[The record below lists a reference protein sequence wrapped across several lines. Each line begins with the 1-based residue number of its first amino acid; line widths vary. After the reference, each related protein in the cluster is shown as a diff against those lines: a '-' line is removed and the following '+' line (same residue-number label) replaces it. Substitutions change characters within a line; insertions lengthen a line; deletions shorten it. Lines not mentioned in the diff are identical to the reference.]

1 MKRELR
7 ITEDGSHTLYVPEL
21 DEHYHSIHGALQE
34 SSHIFLKNGFFK
46 MNNNPLRILEVGFGT
61 GLNALLTACAALD
74 SGVITEYVG
83 VEAYPVPTEM
93 MLQMGYPSVM
103 NDLNARPYFSK
114 ITNASWGNKAEIH
127 SRFSLTKINDT
138 IQNYQNR
145 APFNLIYFD
154 AFGPKVQGDMWHKDV
169 IQKMYD
175 VLEPKG
181 KLVTYCAMG
190 QFKRDLREVGFEV
203 SCFDG
208 PPGKREMV
216 SAQKK

>member
-7 ITEDGSHTLYVPEL
+7 ITKDGSHTLYVPEL

-103 NDLNARPYFSK
+103 NDLNAGPYFST
-114 ITNASWGNKAEIH
+114 ITNAIWGNKAEIH

-138 IQNYQNR
+138 IQNYQNK

-181 KLVTYCAMG
+181 KIVTYCAMG
-190 QFKRDLREVGFEV
+190 QFKRDLREVGFDV
-203 SCFDG
+203 SCLDG

>member
-34 SSHIFLKNGFFK
+34 SNHVFLKNGFFK

-61 GLNALLTACAALD
+61 GLNALITACAAFD
-74 SGVITEYVG
+74 SGVITQYVG
-83 VEAYPVPTEM
+83 VEAYPVPAEM

-103 NDLNARPYFSK
+103 NDLNAGPYFSK
-114 ITNASWGNKAEIH
+114 ITNAIWGNKADIH

-138 IQNYQNR
+138 VQNYQNK

-181 KLVTYCAMG
+181 KIVTYCAMG

-216 SAQKK
+216 TAQKE

>member
-181 KLVTYCAMG
+181 KIVTYCAMG

>member
-190 QFKRDLREVGFEV
+190 QFKRDLREVGL
-203 SCFDG
+203 
-208 PPGKREMV
+208 KKEML
-216 SAQKK
+216 